1 MAASGADAWQTVILN
16 VGIGQKF
23 HITARGLVCLP
34 GTRVNITQKKERKNT
49 LVSPQAK

>member
-23 HITARGLVCLP
+23 PLQHEGLFVYLEQEW
-34 GTRVNITQKKERKNT
+34 T
-49 LVSPQAK
+49 